1 MPSTKRQSLK
11 KQPPTPMRSPMP
23 PRGGR
28 RGGAGRQNTLPSSTA
43 QAAMT
48 TSSKSPKAGSSSE
61 KETPTVVLTAMTKN
75 ISPYN
80 LSTNCD
86 DENPS
91 SSNKHDN
98 VKEGRIA
105 VKERGYHH
113 ENSTQRSTHS
123 SVKKLHHDWSD
134 DESLEGGDVADMKKN
149 GKFSED
155 SSGEEEDTCLDD
167 MFDNE
172 KVVNAI
178 QHLLQSGIAS
188 ICRLRKLFPASFFA
202 KFDLESTSVTQFN
215 VQFIEEALRRSVE
228 GYSNDDDDEC
238 EYSVDD
244 DLEERSMMKSISTKK
259 SATQKTLSPLTGA
272 SQWLSQYEYE
282 AETSQRGAISAPP
295 DFGGDEE
302 ALKKW
307 QKQAMEALTL
317 VQWMGN
323 TTKFLSE
330 GKLARV
336 VFGICDGNELI
347 ESYSFQ
353 LSFAEQSQAGE
364 LQMTQLR
371 DSTGVFFRN
380 LNGFSAGSGTL
391 LPSKT
396 QSSFATQGFTQASS
410 QYFTQEHVAM
420 SQKHHTSQSVG
431 LTQQRKILM
440 SMSQSVRSIRASAT
454 NNDACQIPDS
464 RYLSLDVKFT
474 DEIEVNDL
482 PGVFQEQE
490 DDTTS
495 PFPSEDNMD
504 DQFVVTPIGTIS
516 ESDLAGIKV
525 DLHAYSKNN
534 RHKEDVDEDK
544 SVYFSQHY
552 QDPEFGTESSKSSN
566 SETSESDSLA
576 YAIPKGLAGE
586 NVYLPCKFLGH
597 RQSTEVNGNG
607 KEEFKLKFDDEL
619 LTSKGMKK
627 QWILAK
633 NVLSSSEMH
642 TKINQARRERRGN
655 KVGRDMANIT
665 TIDVKSIAEALKVQ
679 EDVVK
684 YVVEKAKRKK
694 QSMSNAS
701 RNEKGRKKAKR

>member
-1 MPSTKRQSLK
+1 VME
-11 KQPPTPMRSPMP
+11 
-23 PRGGR
+23 RGG
-28 RGGAGRQNTLPSSTA
+28 
-43 QAAMT
+43 
-48 TSSKSPKAGSSSE
+48 
-61 KETPTVVLTAMTKN
+61 
-75 ISPYN
+75 
-80 LSTNCD
+80 
-86 DENPS
+86 
-91 SSNKHDN
+91 
-98 VKEGRIA
+98 
-105 VKERGYHH
+105 HH

-134 DESLEGGDVADMKKN
+134 EESSDEGDVAGTKEKSRDE
-149 GKFSED
+149 FSEE
-155 SSGEEEDTCLDD
+155 SSGEEEDDCDCLDD
-167 MFDNE
+167 MFANE
-172 KVVNAI
+172 QIVNAI

-202 KFDLESTSVTQFN
+202 TFDLESTTVTQFN
-215 VQFIEEALRRSVE
+215 VQFIEEALRRSVA
-228 GYSNDDDDEC
+228 GYHSNDDDDDDEC
-238 EYSVDD
+238 EYSGDEG
-244 DLEERSMMKSISTKK
+244 LEERSMMKSISTKK

-272 SQWLSQYEYE
+272 SQWLSQYETD
-282 AETSQRGAISAPP
+282 ASQRGTNSAPP
-295 DFGGDEE
+295 QPEFGGDEE

-336 VFGICDGNELI
+336 IFGICSGNELI

-353 LSFAEQSQAGE
+353 LSFAEQSQAGG
-364 LQMTQLR
+364 LQMTQLQE
-371 DSTGVFFRN
+371 STGAFFRN

-396 QSSFATQGFTQASS
+396 QSSFASQGFTQTQASS
-410 QYFTQEHVAM
+410 QYFTQQHVAM
-420 SQKHHTSQSVG
+420 SHKHRASQSVG
-431 LTQQRKILM
+431 LTQQRKIMM
-440 SMSQSVRSIRASAT
+440 SLSQSVRSIRASAK
-454 NNDACQIPDS
+454 NNHAYQIPDS

-482 PGVFQEQE
+482 PEVFQEQE
-490 DDTTS
+490 DDNTS
-495 PFPSEDNMD
+495 PFPSDDNMD

-516 ESDLAGIKV
+516 ESCLAGLKV
-525 DLHAYSKNN
+525 DLHAYSKSNG
-534 RHKEDVDEDK
+534 HKEDGDEDK
-544 SVYFSQHY
+544 SVYFSQHC
-552 QDPEFGTESSKSSN
+552 QDPELGTDCSTSSN
-566 SETSESDSLA
+566 SETSGLGDSDSLA

-633 NVLSSSEMH
+633 NVLSSTEMH
-642 TKINQARRERRGN
+642 SQINQARERRGN
-655 KVGRDMANIT
+655 KVGRDKANIT
-665 TIDVKSIAEALKVQ
+665 NIEVKSIAEELKVQ

-684 YVVEKAKRKK
+684 YIVERAKRRKRDLNNVNR
-694 QSMSNAS
+694 NA
-701 RNEKGRKKAKR
+701 KKAKR